1 MNDSTTAR
9 HIAGIGIHDPS
20 AQIDRVGYVSDDFEK
35 DLLEARSLID
45 RMMAKHRDRM
55 ARDTLVS
62 ELRAEDG
69 KVASSA
75 RQMIKEAKDSVD
87 ILLSGDPEVARAVN
101 SAVAELLISGP
112 KQVTVRM
119 LCTRGTLDR
128 QLAERSSSTEGSLKM
143 RIFAMAP
150 LTAVIV
156 DRREALV
163 CAESAV
169 GVRASVIR
177 STSVIR
183 ALGSLADTIWKSSTV
198 TADRISFGDRARSDT
213 VRQVLSCLRLGLTD
227 EVAARELEVSVRT
240 YRRYVAEIMTL
251 LGAES
256 RFQAGAHASQ
266 RGLLAPLGPDSRDR
280 GDAQP
285 AGTRTDQRTG
295 ATPG

>member
-1 MNDSTTAR
+1 VNDSTTAR
-9 HIAGIGIHDPS
+9 HTAGPGTHDPS
-20 AQIDRVGYVSDDFEK
+20 AQIDRLGRVSDDFEK

-55 ARDTLVS
+55 ARDALVS

-75 RQMIKEAKDSVD
+75 RTMIMEAKESVD
-87 ILLSGDPEVARAVN
+87 VLLSGDPSVARAVN
-101 SAVAELLISGP
+101 AAVGELLASGA
-112 KQVTVRM
+112 QVAVRM

-128 QLAERSSSTEGSLKM
+128 KLAERATGADAALKL

-156 DRREALV
+156 DQSEALV

-169 GVRASVIR
+169 GVRASMIR
-177 STSVIR
+177 SASVIR

-198 TADRISFGDRARSDT
+198 TADRISFGDRVRSDT

-280 GDAQP
+280 GDAQLP
-285 AGTRTDQRTG
+285 GPRTDQRTG
-295 ATPG
+295 AAS

>member
-1 MNDSTTAR
+1 MNDSTTSR
-9 HIAGIGIHDPS
+9 HTAGRDIHDPS
-20 AQIDRVGYVSDDFEK
+20 ARIDRLDQVSDDFEK

-45 RMMAKHRDRM
+45 RMMARHRDRIT
-55 ARDTLVS
+55 RDALVS
-62 ELRAEDG
+62 VLGAEDG
-69 KVASSA
+69 EVASSA
-75 RQMIKEAKDSVD
+75 KQMIKEAKESVD
-87 ILLSGDPEVARAVN
+87 VLLSGDPNVARAVN
-101 SAVAELLISGP
+101 SAVGDLLVSGSQ
-112 KQVTVRM
+112 QVTVRM

-128 QLAERSSSTEGSLKM
+128 KLAERASGTDGSLKL

-163 CAESAV
+163 CAESSV
-169 GVRASVIR
+169 GVRASMIR
-177 STSVIR
+177 SPSVIQ

-198 TADRISFGDRARSDT
+198 TADRICFGDRVRSDT

-280 GDAQP
+280 ADTQP
-285 AGTRTDQRTG
+285 AGHRTDQRAG
-295 ATPG
+295 AMS